1 MFDELN
7 SLTGLGEIAG
17 AAQTPE
23 ITNDD
28 KRVAGKID
36 LITGLL
42 LLTF

>member
-1 MFDELN
+1 MVEELN
-7 SLTGLGEIAG
+7 SLSALGELG

-23 ITNDD
+23 ITNED

-42 LLTF
+42 LLMF